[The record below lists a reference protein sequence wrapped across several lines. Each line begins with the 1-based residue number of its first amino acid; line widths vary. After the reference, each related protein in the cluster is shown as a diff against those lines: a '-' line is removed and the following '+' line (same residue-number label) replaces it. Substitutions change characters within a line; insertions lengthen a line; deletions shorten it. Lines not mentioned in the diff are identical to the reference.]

1 MESIFR
7 LEHISKRYG
16 EVSALEDVSLSFS
29 AGTVSALV
37 GSSGS
42 GKSTLL
48 RLLLG
53 LQWPDR
59 GRILVEGQLLEPA
72 TRLAIRRRIGYVIQE
87 GGLFPHLTVRNNLAL
102 LPRHLG
108 WGATRIDA
116 RAHELAA
123 LMALPE
129 SVLVRYPT
137 ELSGG
142 QRQRVALMRALMT
155 DPPAL
160 LMDEPLG
167 ALDPLVRAEL
177 QERLQQLFVRL
188 RKTVLLVTHD
198 LTEASFLASRIILI
212 RARGSLRT
220 AAHANCMSSRPM
232 SSCVASSRLSA
243 RGRSRERQRD
253 AGPRDARRPAPHR
266 WPYSRL
272 PLERACLDGPRGGG
286 GSTRLGR
293 RAATAS
299 NRTHR
304 RVQEL
309 HRVGDPGRSAAT
321 RDGSA

>member
-1 MESIFR
+1 MFA

-16 EVSALEDVSLSFS
+16 EVIALDDVTLDFPT
-29 AGTVSALV
+29 GTVCAIV

-53 LQWPDR
+53 LQSPDQ
-59 GRILVEGQLLEPA
+59 GHIQVEGERLERSG
-72 TRLAIRRRIGYVIQE
+72 RLPVRRRIGYVIQE

-108 WGATRIDA
+108 WTRARIDE
-116 RAHELAA
+116 RALELSE

-129 SVLVRYPT
+129 NVLPRYPS

-167 ALDPLVRAEL
+167 ALDPLVRVEL
-177 QERLQQLFVRL
+177 QERLQQLFQRL

-198 LTEASFLASRIILI
+198 LTEAAFLASRIVLM
-212 RARGSLRT
+212 RSGRVAQDASPRQLFEHPADEFVRRFV
-220 AAHANCMSSRPM
+220 AA
-232 SSCVASSRLSA
+232 
-243 RGRSRERQRD
+243 QRMTLV
-253 AGPRDARRPAPHR
+253 G
-266 WPYSRL
+266 
-272 PLERACLDGPRGGG
+272 
-286 GSTRLGR
+286 
-293 RAATAS
+293 AT
-299 NRTHR
+299 
-304 RVQEL
+304 
-309 HRVGDPGRSAAT
+309 PP
-321 RDGSA
+321 

>member
-1 MESIFR
+1 MAAVAPMFR
-7 LEHISKRYG
+7 LEQISKRYG
-16 EVSALEDVSLSFS
+16 EVVALDDVTLGFS
-29 AGTVSALV
+29 AGTVSAIV

-53 LQWPDR
+53 LQWPDS
-59 GRILVEGQLLEPA
+59 GHILVEGQLLERSI
-72 TRLAIRRRIGYVIQE
+72 RLAVRRRIGYVIQE

-108 WGATRIDA
+108 WGAARIDA
-116 RAHELAA
+116 RAGELAA

-129 SVLVRYPT
+129 SVLARYPG

-177 QERLQQLFVRL
+177 QQRLQQLFVTL

-198 LTEASFLASRIILI
+198 LTEAAFLATRIILI
-212 RARGSLRT
+212 RAGR
-220 AAHANCMSSRPM
+220 
-232 SSCVASSRLSA
+232 VA
-243 RGRSRERQRD
+243 Q
-253 AGPRDARRPAPHR
+253 
-266 WPYSRL
+266 
-272 PLERACLDGPRGGG
+272 
-286 GSTRLGR
+286 
-293 RAATAS
+293 
-299 NRTHR
+299 
-304 RVQEL
+304 
-309 HRVGDPGRSAAT
+309 
-321 RDGSA
+321 DGSAHDLYQRPADEFVRRFIAAQRVPLGSP

>member
-1 MESIFR
+1 MDRYDCTLMAPIFR

-16 EVSALEDVSLSFS
+16 EISALEDINLSFD
-29 AGTVSALV
+29 AGTVSAIV

-53 LQWPDR
+53 LQWPDH
-59 GRILVEGQLLEPA
+59 GRILVEEQLLEPA
-72 TRLAIRRRIGYVIQE
+72 SRLAVRRRIGYVIQE

-108 WGATRIDA
+108 WDAARIDA
-116 RAHELAA
+116 RARELAE
-123 LMALPE
+123 LMALPD
-129 SVLVRYPT
+129 SVLVRYPM

-198 LTEASFLASRIILI
+198 LTEASFLASRIVLM
-212 RARGSLRT
+212 RAGQ
-220 AAHANCMSSRPM
+220 
-232 SSCVASSRLSA
+232 VVQDGGA
-243 RGRSRERQRD
+243 RELYE
-253 AGPRDARRPAPHR
+253 RPA
-266 WPYSRL
+266 
-272 PLERACLDGPRGGG
+272 DDFGGAIG
-286 GSTRLGR
+286 
-293 RAATAS
+293 
-299 NRTHR
+299 
-304 RVQEL
+304 
-309 HRVGDPGRSAAT
+309 
-321 RDGSA
+321 

>member
-1 MESIFR
+1 MFA

-16 EVSALEDVSLSFS
+16 EVIALDDVTLDFPT
-29 AGTVSALV
+29 GTVCAIV

-53 LQWPDR
+53 LQSPDQ
-59 GRILVEGQLLEPA
+59 GHIQVEGERLERSG
-72 TRLAIRRRIGYVIQE
+72 RLPVRRRIGYVIQE

-108 WGATRIDA
+108 WTRARIDE
-116 RAHELAA
+116 RALELSE

-129 SVLVRYPT
+129 NVLPRYPS

-167 ALDPLVRAEL
+167 ALDPLVRVEL
-177 QERLQQLFVRL
+177 QERLQQLFQRL

-198 LTEASFLASRIILI
+198 LTEAAFLASRIVLM
-212 RARGSLRT
+212 RSGRVAQDASPGQLFEHPADEFVRRFV
-220 AAHANCMSSRPM
+220 AA
-232 SSCVASSRLSA
+232 
-243 RGRSRERQRD
+243 QRMTLV
-253 AGPRDARRPAPHR
+253 G
-266 WPYSRL
+266 
-272 PLERACLDGPRGGG
+272 
-286 GSTRLGR
+286 
-293 RAATAS
+293 AT
-299 NRTHR
+299 
-304 RVQEL
+304 
-309 HRVGDPGRSAAT
+309 PP
-321 RDGSA
+321 

>member
-1 MESIFR
+1 MFA

-16 EVSALEDVSLSFS
+16 DVIALEDVSLDFA
-29 AGTVSALV
+29 AGTVSAIV

-59 GRILVEGQLLEPA
+59 GHIQVEGQQLERSS
-72 TRLAIRRRIGYVIQE
+72 RLAVRRRIGYVIQE

-108 WGATRIDA
+108 WSRARIDERA
-116 RAHELAA
+116 RMLAE

-129 SVLVRYPT
+129 NVLPRYPS

-177 QERLQQLFVRL
+177 QERLQQLFQSL
-188 RKTVLLVTHD
+188 CKTVLLVTHD
-198 LTEASFLASRIILI
+198 LTEAAFLASRVVLM
-212 RARGSLRT
+212 RAGRVAQDGT
-220 AAHANCMSSRPM
+220 A
-232 SSCVASSRLSA
+232 
-243 RGRSRERQRD
+243 RELFE
-253 AGPRDARRPAPHR
+253 RPADDFVR
-266 WPYSRL
+266 RFVAAQRMTLAGFLSR
-272 PLERACLDGPRGGG
+272 
-286 GSTRLGR
+286 
-293 RAATAS
+293 
-299 NRTHR
+299 
-304 RVQEL
+304 
-309 HRVGDPGRSAAT
+309 
-321 RDGSA
+321 